1 MSDLIN
7 LKTKD
12 VFIEGEM
19 KEAYLSYAMTV
30 IVGRALP
37 NCSDGLKPV
46 HRRIIYAMFKE
57 GLLSNKKHSKSMGV
71 VGEVLKK
78 YHPHGDS
85 SVYGAMARL
94 TQDWNLRYPLIEG
107 QGNFG
112 SFEGDN
118 PAAARY
124 TEARMSKISEKFL
137 VDIEKEAV
145 DFMDNYDATTKE
157 PKVLPT
163 LIPNLLINGS
173 SGIAVGMAT
182 NIPPHNLGEIVDCV
196 IKVIDEPNIT
206 NEDLVNLNIVKGPDF
221 PTGATILQKSTLL
234 DFYKTGEGSIT
245 MKAVISIEN
254 ISKKKEALVIE
265 ELPYQTNFEGLIKQ
279 MIELVKSGKIKD
291 ISDIRNESNKKGIRI
306 VVELKN
312 NVDPNI
318 VLNLLYKH
326 TTLQSNFSA
335 RLLSIVHGSPKILN
349 LYQYVSHFINFRKGI
364 IIKRCKFDLGK
375 NKERLHILEGLKKA
389 LESIDK
395 IIKLIKSSKNSS
407 EAKENLISDFSFSEI
422 QAQSILEMRLQKLTG
437 LEIEKLIEEY
447 NAIQTTIKVLEEILN
462 SDKKQFKIMRKEL
475 EEVKEKYSDLRK
487 TKLVLDGGDVNIED
501 MIKDET
507 FTIMTTRN
515 DYIKK
520 VTLESYR
527 TQKRGGKGSKVHTKD
542 ENVVTNL
549 FVANSKDT
557 ILIFTN
563 DGNVNWLKVYD
574 LPQTNIA
581 NKGRPVV
588 NYIDLKGKKI
598 TNIINVS
605 NLTEGKLIF
614 LTKKGIIKKTAMK
627 DFSKP
632 RNGGIKAIKL
642 DEGDTVLSVKYVVE
656 ENSDI
661 ICQSNVGLAIRFSQ
675 SDLALL
681 GRTARGVKAMKLREN
696 EEVVG
701 IELAKQNTTLLS
713 ICENGFGKRSLL
725 SEYSTIKR
733 AGRGVIDIKT
743 DKRNGAVIGMKS
755 VKEEDEILIVS
766 QKGKIIRTKVG
777 DIRIVGRNTKGVKV
791 VNLEEGDLIEKFELI
806 HTEVE

>member
-254 ISKKKEALVIE
+254 ISKKK
-265 ELPYQTNFEGLIKQ
+265 
-279 MIELVKSGKIKD
+279 
-291 ISDIRNESNKKGIRI
+291 
-306 VVELKN
+306 
-312 NVDPNI
+312 
-318 VLNLLYKH
+318 KH
-326 TTLQSNFSA
+326 
-335 RLLSIVHGSPKILN
+335 
-349 LYQYVSHFINFRKGI
+349 
-364 IIKRCKFDLGK
+364 
-375 NKERLHILEGLKKA
+375 
-389 LESIDK
+389 
-395 IIKLIKSSKNSS
+395 
-407 EAKENLISDFSFSEI
+407 
-422 QAQSILEMRLQKLTG
+422 
-437 LEIEKLIEEY
+437 
-447 NAIQTTIKVLEEILN
+447 
-462 SDKKQFKIMRKEL
+462 
-475 EEVKEKYSDLRK
+475 
-487 TKLVLDGGDVNIED
+487 
-501 MIKDET
+501 
-507 FTIMTTRN
+507 
-515 DYIKK
+515 
-520 VTLESYR
+520 
-527 TQKRGGKGSKVHTKD
+527 
-542 ENVVTNL
+542 
-549 FVANSKDT
+549 
-557 ILIFTN
+557 
-563 DGNVNWLKVYD
+563 
-574 LPQTNIA
+574 
-581 NKGRPVV
+581 
-588 NYIDLKGKKI
+588 
-598 TNIINVS
+598 
-605 NLTEGKLIF
+605 
-614 LTKKGIIKKTAMK
+614 
-627 DFSKP
+627 
-632 RNGGIKAIKL
+632 
-642 DEGDTVLSVKYVVE
+642 
-656 ENSDI
+656 
-661 ICQSNVGLAIRFSQ
+661 
-675 SDLALL
+675 
-681 GRTARGVKAMKLREN
+681 
-696 EEVVG
+696 
-701 IELAKQNTTLLS
+701 
-713 ICENGFGKRSLL
+713 
-725 SEYSTIKR
+725 
-733 AGRGVIDIKT
+733 
-743 DKRNGAVIGMKS
+743 
-755 VKEEDEILIVS
+755 
-766 QKGKIIRTKVG
+766 
-777 DIRIVGRNTKGVKV
+777 
-791 VNLEEGDLIEKFELI
+791 
-806 HTEVE
+806 